1 MGAFVAGRVVKMLG
15 QAGRLSDSVKVGI
28 LGLAFKENVR
38 DLRNSR
44 VPDILG
50 ELREYG
56 IEAMVHDPLVDP
68 EEAQEEFGIELVDA
82 EAMVDLNALILCVP
96 HRVIMQEMNPS
107 PTERLVA
114 GGVLVDVK
122 SVLDPSKLPTSIR
135 YWSL

>member
-1 MGAFVAGRVVKMLG
+1 MRISCWSSDVCSSV
-15 QAGRLSDSVKVGI
+15 LSLKVGI

-44 VPDILG
+44 VPDIVG

-56 IEAMVHDPLVDP
+56 IEAMVYDPMVDP
-68 EEAQEEFGIELVDA
+68 EEAEEEFGIRLVDA
-82 EAMVDLNALILCVP
+82 DAMVGLNAMVLCVP
-96 HRVIMQEMNPS
+96 HRAIMTAMNPCPS
-107 PTERLVA
+107 KRLVE

-122 SVLDPSKLPTSIR
+122 SALNPADLPSSIR